1 MILPLRRAHGV
12 LWLGLA
18 VVLPAGLA
26 LALWSRPPA
35 VLPTPADPAGWNS
48 MPGAGASVVP
58 LDPSPFAL
66 SIDEGGG
73 LRLLAIGEPDGVA
86 PGLYLYAVGS
96 EVAAG
101 DALPDE
107 AELLG
112 AAEAGAAVR
121 SPRSGSA
128 RIVLYSTLRETIVG
142 VGEMPAPRS
151 QAR

>member
-18 VVLPAGLA
+18 IVLPAGLA

-35 VLPTPADPAGWNS
+35 VLPTPAAPVGWNA

-66 SIDEGGG
+66 SVEEDGS

-101 DALPDE
+101 DALPDD

-112 AAEAGAAVR
+112 SAEVGAAVR
-121 SPRSGSA
+121 PPPSGSA
-128 RIVLYSTLRETIVG
+128 RLVLYSALYETVVG
-142 VGEMPAPRS
+142 VGEMPAPGSRD
-151 QAR
+151 R